1 MQYVGDWPVIWEI
14 LTERKSRLAAL
25 QVVFVR
31 SHCWDFTLVKSINLK
46 RHTMDK
52 CTSHSFINNEPLIA
66 VPLSSLSFITLL
78 RLYTSPV
85 LE

>member
-25 QVVFVR
+25 QVVSVR
-31 SHCWDFTLVKSINLK
+31 SHCWDFTSVKSINLK

-52 CTSHSFINNEPLIA
+52 CFLFIHKQ
-66 VPLSSLSFITLL
+66 
-78 RLYTSPV
+78 
-85 LE
+85 